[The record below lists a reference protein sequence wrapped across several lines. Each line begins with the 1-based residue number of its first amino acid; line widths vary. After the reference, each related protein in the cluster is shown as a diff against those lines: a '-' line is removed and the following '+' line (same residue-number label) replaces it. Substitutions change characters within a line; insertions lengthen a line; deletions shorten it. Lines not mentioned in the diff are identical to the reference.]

1 MKDLK
6 LKNDTNIEV
15 EYILKQKEEELAKLG
30 TKQDEQLNKL
40 TEKVLV
46 KQGESLLCM
55 FSKLLSANSCTHS
68 DLFPN
73 GRPLYFKG
81 ATYALRLEWC
91 VFLAYAIL
99 FLVVD
104 ITYLDIPLVNSYIS
118 AYYLSLKLS
127 RISQL
132 KTSILSCACCS
143 LHPPFGD
150 VISIILPH
158 FLVDK
163 IRVC

>member
-6 LKNDTNIEV
+6 LKNDTDIEV

-68 DLFPN
+68 DLEEVMTKLDELAKKKNHPN
-73 GRPLYFKG
+73 AKVCLKG
-81 ATYALRLEWC
+81 LEELGC
-91 VFLAYAIL
+91 
-99 FLVVD
+99 
-104 ITYLDIPLVNSYIS
+104 
-118 AYYLSLKLS
+118 K
-127 RISQL
+127 
-132 KTSILSCACCS
+132 K
-143 LHPPFGD
+143 
-150 VISIILPH
+150 
-158 FLVDK
+158 
-163 IRVC
+163 